1 MHLHAAARRGD
12 LADVRWC
19 LSRGTP
25 VDARDAAGDT
35 PLLAALGSLRA
46 FDRRPGPRAT
56 VGTVEL
62 LLEAGADPGATG
74 AYGHTPLALA
84 VQAGEASLQLTRRLE
99 AAGVDLR
106 WVGHAGYT
114 ALIHACYQPPGE
126 GKYAVLRHLVAGG
139 ADLDATSNHGESPL
153 SVCLYFGDF
162 DGLRWL
168 ADAGADVATLGWD
181 AAFGRFALAAEDDP
195 AAWEGVRG
203 RLEDSE
209 RRWRLTPLLLAAK
222 AGSVRKLDWLLQQG
236 ADVKARGHC
245 DQTALHLA
253 ASHGHVAVV
262 RRLLETGLPVD
273 VRNEFGQTPLMTA
286 CEWGHAEVVAT
297 LLEAGAAVDL
307 EDHLQSRPVH
317 HASSQAVW
325 RLLVDRCGADLN
337 VVSGDGRWPLLAA
350 AERNDVEAIRW
361 LLKAGARIDLTSTG
375 ATALHA
381 AVGADAREAAAFLLE
396 AGADPNAPDVD
407 GCTPLFFARSRQV
420 IGMLLEAGAN
430 RAWSDQAGSRAG
442 EWYRDPLLR
451 EALDGKMA

>member
-56 VGTVEL
+56 VESVEF

-106 WVGHAGYT
+106 PPGPAGYT
-114 ALIHACYQPPGE
+114 TLVHACYQPPGD
-126 GKYAVLRHLVAGG
+126 GKDAVLRHLIDQGVS
-139 ADLDATSNHGESPL
+139 LDATSVHGESPV
-153 SVCLYFGDF
+153 SVSLYFSDF
-162 DGLRWL
+162 AALRLL
-168 ADAGADVATLGWD
+168 AGAGADLAVLGWD
-181 AAFGRFALAAEDDP
+181 AAMRRFALGTDDDP
-195 AAWEGVRG
+195 DPWDAVRG
-203 RLEDSE
+203 RLGEATTP
-209 RRWRLTPLLLAAK
+209 WRLTPLLLAAK
-222 AGSVRKLDWLLQQG
+222 AGSARKLDWLLRQG
-236 ADVKARGHC
+236 ADASLRDRNG
-245 DQTALHLA
+245 QTALHLA
-253 ASHGHVAVV
+253 AQHGRLEAVQV
-262 RRLLETGLPVD
+262 LLREGMPVD
-273 VRNEFGQTPLMTA
+273 ARNDFGQTPLMLA
-286 CEWGHAEVVAT
+286 CEWDHPGVVAC
-297 LLEAGAAVDL
+297 LLEARAGAHLADHVD
-307 EDHLQSRPVH
+307 SRPVH
-317 HASSQAVW
+317 QANSLAAW
-325 RLLVDRCGADLN
+325 RLLLGQGGADLN
-337 VVSGDGRWPLLAA
+337 TVSGDGRWPLLAA

-361 LLKAGARIDLTSTG
+361 LVGAGARIDLTSTG